1 MNTSCHC
8 STYSRELI
16 IGSLEGG
23 EWVGRRKFIKFSER
37 NVFARGENFSAN
49 HTKNATTTTW
59 ADFRFFSRDIFSPTR
74 AAMGVYLE
82 QLRAK
87 CYMNIKASARE
98 QIFMLPAT
106 SHNACNNCSI
116 TQFLEFQWEVE
127 EFHPNR
133 SQNKNTLS
141 HCTFGASIDFL
152 AIFKP
157 CWPRSNVKLIFNW
170 YYL

>member
-8 STYSRELI
+8 STYSQVDNWQFR
-16 IGSLEGG
+16 G
-23 EWVGRRKFIKFSER
+23 SER
-37 NVFARGENFSAN
+37 KNENLKKFRANVCERGENFSAN

-59 ADFRFFSRDIFSPTR
+59 ADFRFFSRDIFPSFFTHASSYGSLFGAIARQMLHERQVKCTR
-74 AAMGVYLE
+74 
-82 QLRAK
+82 
-87 CYMNIKASARE
+87 IKLL
-98 QIFMLPAT
+98 LPAT

-127 EFHPNR
+127 EFQPNH

-157 CWPRSNVKLIFNW
+157 CWPRSNV
-170 YYL
+170 